1 MTILLYLL
9 LIGGLLI
16 FISQASYAYGI
27 AKVNSARD
35 TFTSGRLLPLILP
48 ADMLHFIHHSLHAVC
63 GLASVLATASILR
76 PESWLSTQWICL
88 VAIVILIADSIFYLI
103 SERKHNWRGIRDGI
117 LSQWKFQKSPSP
129 DHDNEVSLYRILNE
143 LTRKNLLRDAAH
155 AALFVILY
163 VLSFA

>member
-35 TFTSGRLLPLILP
+35 TFTSVRLLPLILP

-63 GLASVLATASILR
+63 
-76 PESWLSTQWICL
+76 
-88 VAIVILIADSIFYLI
+88 
-103 SERKHNWRGIRDGI
+103 
-117 LSQWKFQKSPSP
+117 
-129 DHDNEVSLYRILNE
+129 
-143 LTRKNLLRDAAH
+143 
-155 AALFVILY
+155 
-163 VLSFA
+163 